1 MSNQY
6 LKLRRSAVPGKVPT
20 TSSLDF
26 GEIAL
31 NTYDGLLFIK
41 KSTGLVEEIVS
52 IGGGS
57 TSGQFTGSFTGSFFG
72 YLLGT
77 SSFALTASYALNAG
91 TAGVLPYQ
99 ISSGSVTASVNVGY
113 EGIFLIRSSSN
124 AFLEISGSSEAKIYS
139 NLFIVKN
146 YVTKQPVLTVS
157 ESVVSI
163 ATHSFDPT
171 QPTRAGELWF
181 TSGSFYVGLE

>member
-41 KSTGLVEEIVS
+41 KSGSLGEEVIS
-52 IGGGS
+52 IGAS
-57 TSGQFTGSFTGSFFG
+57 ASFAISA
-72 YLLGT
+72 
-77 SSFALTASYALNAG
+77 SHALTASYALNAG
-91 TAGVLPYQ
+91 TSTAVTNQ
-99 ISSGSVTASVNVGY
+99 ISSGSVTASVNVSY
-113 EGIFLIRSSSN
+113 DSVFLIKSGSTN
-124 AFLEISGSSEAKIYS
+124 FVEISGSGETTIQGSIFIIK
-139 NLFIVKN
+139 NL
-146 YVTKQPVLTVS
+146 VTQQAVLTVS

-163 ATHSFDPT
+163 TTASSDPSG
-171 QPTRAGELWF
+171 PTKAGSLWF
-181 TSGSFYVGLE
+181 TATDLYVGLE

>member
-41 KSTGLVEEIVS
+41 KSGSLGEQVIS
-52 IGGGS
+52 IGA
-57 TSGQFTGSFTGSFFG
+57 TTATA
-72 YLLGT
+72 
-77 SSFALTASYALNAG
+77 SFAISSSYSLTASYALNAG
-91 TAGVLPYQ
+91 ASTAVTNQ
-99 ISSGSVTASVNVGY
+99 ITSGSVTASVNIGY
-113 EGIFLIRSSSN
+113 DGIFLIKSGSVN
-124 AFLEISGSSEAKIYS
+124 FLEISGSGESTLQSTI
-139 NLFIVKN
+139 FIVKN
-146 YVTKQPVLTVS
+146 LVTQQPVLTVS

-171 QPTRAGELWF
+171 SPTNAGALWF
-181 TSGSFYVGLE
+181 TANDLYVGLE